1 MPSFEVGTSGSHEAS
16 PCEDCG
22 GFQRTVWGAVKKD
35 GQERAVYYARWHIG
49 HRERG
54 LRALVSIGGWAKDE
68 DEASR
73 RAVAFDCPAPEPKKA
88 PAPTPIDAGGLAWSE
103 KAPIGKALSRDEAL
117 ADPALLDEAAA
128 IVAAVVQQDERVR
141 AFVTR
146 GGRDTRHATSLVEQ
160 AYAKL
165 NASDDVGAE
174 VDATSALGYDPEL
187 WEAYFMRGWARA
199 RAEQH
204 DGAVEDLEKYL
215 AKAPKGKH
223 AARATKILAMARKK
237 APPGGP

>member
-1 MPSFEVGTSGSHEAS
+1 VPASYEVGAAGSHESS

-35 GQERAVYYARWHIG
+35 GAERAVYYARWHIG

-54 LRALVSIGGWAKDE
+54 LRALVSLGGWGKDE
-68 DEASR
+68 DEEER
-73 RAVAFDCPAPEPKKA
+73 RAFAFDCPAPEPKKA
-88 PAPTPIDAGGLAWSE
+88 PALEAIDASSVAWSE
-103 KAPIGKALSRDEAL
+103 KAPIGQPLSKDEAL
-117 ADPALLDEAAA
+117 ALPELLDEARA
-128 IVAAVVQQDERVR
+128 IAAVVLQQDERVR
-141 AFVTR
+141 AFVAR
-146 GGRDTRHATSLVEQ
+146 GGRDTRRATALVEQ

-174 VDATSALGYDPEL
+174 VDATNALGHDPEL

-204 DGAVEDLEKYL
+204 DDAIADLEKYL
-215 AKAPKGKH
+215 SKAPKGKH
-223 AARATKILAMARKK
+223 AARATKILAMAKK
-237 APPGGP
+237 KGPAG